1 MLDACSSLQFSRVK
15 MFSFLKWNFV
25 FTYPSRLC
33 CTSCGISVPWP
44 VSNPRP
50 LQFSWI
56 AFLYGHIHT
65 TCKAVGF
72 ISACKLETSVMQ
84 LKCCIWKPKSSFH
97 SCPVS
102 FFQSISFNFATT
114 QFLCSHFVTTN
125 THLF

>member
-1 MLDACSSLQFSRVK
+1 MLVVVYNSVGSKCLAFLNGILFLLIHHGCAARHVESQFHDRYQT
-15 MFSFLKWNFV
+15 LA
-25 FTYPSRLC
+25 
-33 CTSCGISVPWP
+33 
-44 VSNPRP
+44 PRP